1 MIVQYSMTMEVAF
14 ENMCDQ
20 TMCMSQNTR
29 KNEMMGTTQHL
40 MAEMIN
46 EKQKLDGTDQHQ
58 QLVVHQS
65 EMEYVETTTE
75 CQMKHEMMATILII
89 KAALVIDQVQSMDTH
104 VVEVMKTQQIH
115 ELRHVE
121 KVI

>member
-1 MIVQYSMTMEVAF
+1 MVS
-14 ENMCDQ
+14 
-20 TMCMSQNTR
+20 
-29 KNEMMGTTQHL
+29 
-40 MAEMIN
+40 
-46 EKQKLDGTDQHQ
+46 
-58 QLVVHQS
+58 
-65 EMEYVETTTE
+65 VETTTE

-89 KAALVIDQVQSMDTH
+89 KAALVIDQAQSMDTH